1 MAKWGEI
8 PTGLDREA
16 IIKKLRDKIKEIRHH
31 TLLHMNTEHPFN
43 QGRIS
48 LAEDLL
54 DFLDA
59 DVQKDTTQ

>member
-16 IIKKLRDKIKEIRHH
+16 IIKKLRDKIEE
-31 TLLHMNTEHPFN
+31 LSHMNTEHPFN

>member
-1 MAKWGEI
+1 MAKWGNI
-8 PTGLDREA
+8 SSGSDKEA
-16 IIKKLRDKIKEIRHH
+16 IINKLREKLEEINN
-31 TLLHMNTEHPFN
+31 MNTEHPFN

-59 DVQKDTTQ
+59 DVQEDTTQ